1 MILQNRFS
9 KLKGVFRRFFLN
21 RFRREYVKNQ
31 MKLRKGACYQCG
43 QCCQLAFRCA
53 FLTNLGKCLIYHN
66 GRPKQCKTFPIDER
80 DLAEVDGE
88 CGYFFL
94 DEQHSKSK
102 SQNRKGDIGK

>member
-1 MILQNRFS
+1 MILQNRSS

-21 RFRREYVKNQ
+21 IFRREYVRNQ
-31 MKLRKGACYQCG
+31 MKLRKGECCQCG
-43 QCCQLAFRCA
+43 QCCQLAFRCLL
-53 FLTNLGKCLIYHN
+53 LTNSGKCLIYHK

-94 DEQHSKSK
+94 DRSV
-102 SQNRKGDIGK
+102 IGCPVLRPQ